1 MENLKHYTT
10 GNKTE
15 EKFLRT
21 KTKDFDPTSISV
33 AELRDLLKK
42 MRSLMI
48 KAKGIGLSANQVG
61 LPHRFF
67 IAQLEGHDGKP
78 KFYAVFNPK
87 IKKISKETSKMEEGC
102 LSIPETLGLVERPIE
117 VEIEAQDSKGKKV
130 KMRAW
135 GLLARVFQHEMDH
148 LDGVLFTDKATDIR
162 HEKYLDSSI

>member
-1 MENLKHYTT
+1 
-10 GNKTE
+10 
-15 EKFLRT
+15 
-21 KTKDFDPTSISV
+21 
-33 AELRDLLKK
+33 
-42 MRSLMI
+42 
-48 KAKGIGLSANQVG
+48 
-61 LPHRFF
+61 
-67 IAQLEGHDGKP
+67 
-78 KFYAVFNPK
+78 
-87 IKKISKETSKMEEGC
+87 MEEGC

>member
-1 MENLKHYTT
+1 MENLKIYTT
-10 GNKTE
+10 ENKTE

-21 KTKDFDPTSISV
+21 KTKDFDPTSISA
-33 AELRDLLKK
+33 AELRDLLKN

-87 IKKISKETSKMEEGC
+87 IKKASKETSKFEEGC
-102 LSIPETLGLVERPIE
+102 LSIPETLGIVERPIE

-162 HEKYLDSSI
+162 HEKYMGGI